1 MKRIFKRLAAVLVA
15 AITLVSVSVP
25 VFGGGDYDSVD
36 SMLAQNVEKYH
47 VPAMAVVEVSSDE
60 VLFEGCYGECTSP
73 DQDFIIGSLSK
84 SLYAKGE
91 KLSGK

>member
-1 MKRIFKRLAAVLVA
+1 MKSRLKRSVALLAAAV
-15 AITLVSVSVP
+15 TLFSVSAP

>member
-60 VLFEGCYGECTSP
+60 VLFEGCYGVCTSP